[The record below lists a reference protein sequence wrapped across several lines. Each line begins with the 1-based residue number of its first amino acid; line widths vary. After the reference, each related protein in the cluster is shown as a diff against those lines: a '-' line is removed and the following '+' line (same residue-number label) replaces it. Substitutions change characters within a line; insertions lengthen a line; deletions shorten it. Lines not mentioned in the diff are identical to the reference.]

1 MNTEMIRQ
9 LKLSSGE
16 EILVE
21 IVEWD
26 NQEDAAIIVKNAL
39 EIHFMQT
46 PSGAMRLCTLRP
58 YMVGQVEDGLFQS
71 INAEMVVAQATPT
84 REILTNYR
92 ETIDEHMKFNRE
104 VEPTDEELDKIE
116 QEEMEEALDNL
127 IPFPSDKNKM
137 H

>member
-39 EIHFMQT
+39 EIHL
-46 PSGAMRLCTLRP
+46 SKHR
-58 YMVGQVEDGLFQS
+58 QV
-71 INAEMVVAQATPT
+71 P
-84 REILTNYR
+84 
-92 ETIDEHMKFNRE
+92 
-104 VEPTDEELDKIE
+104 
-116 QEEMEEALDNL
+116 
-127 IPFPSDKNKM
+127 
-137 H
+137 